1 LPGFFV
7 SALTDPGSPFAE
19 VRRFRPLVSG
29 PKIPVPGA
37 VRLFEMSYAVVAVG
51 FNHGM
56 KAEMHEDAGDA
67 SADRH

>member
-1 LPGFFV
+1 
-7 SALTDPGSPFAE
+7 
-19 VRRFRPLVSG
+19 LVSG